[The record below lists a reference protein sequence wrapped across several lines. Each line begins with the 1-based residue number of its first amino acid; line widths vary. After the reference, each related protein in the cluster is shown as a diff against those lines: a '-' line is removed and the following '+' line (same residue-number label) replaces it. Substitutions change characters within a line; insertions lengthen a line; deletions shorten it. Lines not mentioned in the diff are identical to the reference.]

1 MEKQNKSVRLVTQVK
16 RCLRKQN
23 QDVGM
28 RSKDKGCLISR
39 GRTVCSS
46 REKTPSELGE
56 RLGSVL

>member
-1 MEKQNKSVRLVTQVK
+1 MKKQNKSTRLGTQVK

-28 RSKDKGCLISR
+28 KSKDKGSLISR
-39 GRTVCSS
+39 GWIVCSS